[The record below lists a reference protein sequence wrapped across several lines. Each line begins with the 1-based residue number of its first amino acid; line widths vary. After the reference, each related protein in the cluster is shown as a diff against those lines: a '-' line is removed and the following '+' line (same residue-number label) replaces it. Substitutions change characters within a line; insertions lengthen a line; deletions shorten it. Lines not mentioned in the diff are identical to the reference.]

1 MRLVVL
7 CQKVGLSGGTVYTG
21 NSINVSPGGLLME
34 INTHGLKQGE
44 LLSVEMS
51 IPPTDGL
58 LKYGGRF
65 SSYAR
70 VLRVKRTEPTDT
82 SGNQTLQT
90 IALEFCE
97 SPKLS
102 V

>member
-7 CQKVGLSGGTVYTG
+7 CQKVGLSAGRVYTG
-21 NSINVSPGGLLME
+21 SSINVSPGGLLME
-34 INTHGLKQGE
+34 MNTPGLKQGE

-51 IPPTDGL
+51 IPPTEGL

-65 SSYAR
+65 STYAR
-70 VLRVKRTEPTDT
+70 VLRIKRNGPTK
-82 SGNQTLQT
+82 SSENQFMQT